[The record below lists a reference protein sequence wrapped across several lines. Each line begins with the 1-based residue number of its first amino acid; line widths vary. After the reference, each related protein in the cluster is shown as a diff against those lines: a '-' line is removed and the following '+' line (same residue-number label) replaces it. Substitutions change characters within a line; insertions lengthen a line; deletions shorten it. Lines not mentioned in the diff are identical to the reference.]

1 MKLSTRLTLA
11 AALCALALA
20 AATFPSETRA
30 GQEERQRIAVQPT
43 PNASPKQQKEA
54 AKKAQS
60 ASEVFEQVMGAPDRS
75 IPRELLDRA
84 EAVAVF
90 PGMLKA
96 GFVVGGRGGS
106 GVISRRVTGG
116 WSAPAFFKM
125 GGASVGLQIGAAR
138 TDLVLLFMND
148 DALRGLL
155 EDKLEVGGEA
165 SAAAGPVGRT
175 ASASTNLTLDAG
187 ILSYSRSK
195 GLFAG
200 LELKGAVINPDNNLN
215 EALYGLKARDI
226 LTGAKPA
233 TPAPTEASLSPG
245 ERDLL
250 AKSPVN
256 AAPDIR
262 DKIVAENQELTE
274 LDRRT
279 FLFILNFQ
287 KKQFQAQDEAL
298 DPKAEMARLRG
309 QAQPGDVVTVH
320 TGSTPIPAS

>member
-1 MKLSTRLTLA
+1 MKFSTRITLSA
-11 AALCALALA
+11 VVVALA
-20 AATFPSETRA
+20 AAALILPTDTQA
-30 GQEERQRIAVQPT
+30 QQEEQPQQAERQRKATRPAA
-43 PNASPKQQKEA
+43 NASPSQQKDA
-54 AKKAQS
+54 SKKADS
-60 ASEVFEQVMGAPDRS
+60 ASRVFEQVMGAPDRS

-125 GGASVGLQIGAAR
+125 GGASLGLQIGAAK
-138 TDLVLLFMND
+138 TDLILLFMNEE
-148 DALRGLL
+148 ALKGLL

-215 EALYGLKARDI
+215 EALYGLKAKEV
-226 LTGAKPA
+226 LTGANKVNMA
-233 TPAPTEASLSPG
+233 DVLPG
-245 ERDLL
+245 VIVFPNTL
-250 AKSPVN
+250 ARYSIK
-256 AAPDIR
+256 
-262 DKIVAENQELTE
+262 
-274 LDRRT
+274 
-279 FLFILNFQ
+279 
-287 KKQFQAQDEAL
+287 
-298 DPKAEMARLRG
+298 
-309 QAQPGDVVTVH
+309 
-320 TGSTPIPAS
+320 